1 MTQNAES
8 TAELV
13 RITGEET
20 ELGLLVEATRVA
32 RLDAPLNERLR
43 DMWTLQMRLGEVVQ
57 RQGRLVARVSWYQH
71 EQERLCETIVA
82 LFEELSAATAE
93 MVHFCETDP
102 VAARPAGGTETN
114 LSQRTGPF

>member
-1 MTQNAES
+1 MAQNAES

-13 RITGEET
+13 RMTGEEK
-20 ELGLLVEATRVA
+20 ELGLLAEATRVA
-32 RLDAPLNERLR
+32 RLDAPLNGRLH
-43 DMWTLQMRLGEVVQ
+43 DMQALQTRLDEVVQ
-57 RQGRLVARVSWYQH
+57 RQGRLVARVSWHQH

-82 LFEELSAATAE
+82 LFEEMSAVTAE

-102 VAARPAGGTETN
+102 AAGGTETN